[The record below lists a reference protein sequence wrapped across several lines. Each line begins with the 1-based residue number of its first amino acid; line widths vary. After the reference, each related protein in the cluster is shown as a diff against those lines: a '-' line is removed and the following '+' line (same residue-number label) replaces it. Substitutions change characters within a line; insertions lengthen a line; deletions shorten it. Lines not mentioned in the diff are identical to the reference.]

1 MQMMQGN
8 HTDTADS
15 ETVPYNTNAL
25 RLDAC
30 CLFLIFTT
38 TQSGFEIERLI
49 RGLGALNS
57 GLFYVCD
64 DVARESSFDSSAKSA
79 SARWMSTPPVTLLK
93 PFSLFAEL
101 RAVLSV
107 MDAVLTL
114 ASSR

>member
-8 HTDTADS
+8 HTDTADG
-15 ETVPYNTNAL
+15 ETVPHNTNAL

-64 DVARESSFDSSAKSA
+64 DVAFATLLA
-79 SARWMSTPPVTLLK
+79 LYATQSARNVASTGE
-93 PFSLFAEL
+93 LF
-101 RAVLSV
+101 
-107 MDAVLTL
+107 
-114 ASSR
+114 